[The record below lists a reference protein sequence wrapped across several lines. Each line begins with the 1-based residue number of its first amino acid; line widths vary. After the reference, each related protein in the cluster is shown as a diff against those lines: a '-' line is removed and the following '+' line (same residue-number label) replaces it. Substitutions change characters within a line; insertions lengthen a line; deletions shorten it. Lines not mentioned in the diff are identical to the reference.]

1 MPKIREA
8 AAQLR
13 QEYLSAPLDCNQL
26 LNDPI
31 EQFHRWFEEA
41 INAEVTEPNAMSLAT
56 STPDG
61 FPSCRTVLMKDCD
74 DRGFVFF
81 TNYSSR
87 KGQELEQNP
96 KAALLFHWRP
106 LHRQVL
112 VRGTVHKV
120 SRDES
125 EEYFHSRP
133 IDSQLGAWASIQSS
147 VIPSRAYLE
156 QRFTDLAEEHANQT
170 VPLPEYWGGYCVNP
184 QEIEFWQ
191 GRKNRMHDRILYRKT
206 DERWDRDRLSP

>member
-1 MPKIREA
+1 
-8 AAQLR
+8 
-13 QEYLSAPLDCNQL
+13 
-26 LNDPI
+26 
-31 EQFHRWFEEA
+31 
-41 INAEVTEPNAMSLAT
+41 
-56 STPDG
+56 
-61 FPSCRTVLMKDCD
+61 MKDCD
-74 DRGFVFF
+74 DRFVSELFQPE
-81 TNYSSR
+81 R
-87 KGQELEQNP
+87 QELSRI
-96 KAALLFHWRP
+96 KSFVP
-106 LHRQVL
+106 LAFCI